1 MTGAETV
8 PGALLTGGAGWAF
21 VVFAVLALA
30 TAVAVV
36 VARNPIHSA
45 LFLLSSFLLVA
56 CIFFLQQAEFVG
68 AVQILVYAGGI
79 MVLFLFVIM
88 LVHQRDI
95 QEAITF
101 QHQWDVALLFLVAFL
116 VPFLYVLG
124 TERFPVIARNADAFR
139 TVNGRLAGNTE
150 AVAWVLYRDYLL
162 PFEVASVFLLV
173 AMIGAVVLGKRTAE
187 KTD

>member
-1 MTGAETV
+1 MTGADTV
-8 PGALLTGGAGWAF
+8 PGALLSGGAGWAF

-30 TAVAVV
+30 MAVAVV

-56 CIFFLQQAEFVG
+56 CIFILQQAEFVG

-88 LVHQRDI
+88 LVHQRGV
-95 QEAITF
+95 QERLTF
-101 QHQWDVALLFLVAFL
+101 QHQWDVALLFLLVFL
-116 VPFLYVLG
+116 VPFLYVLW
-124 TERFPVIARNADAFR
+124 TERFPDLPQNPDAFR
-139 TVNGRLAGNTE
+139 TVRGKIAGNTE
-150 AVAWVLYRDYLL
+150 AVAWVLYREYLL

-173 AMIGAVVLGKRTAE
+173 AMIGAVVLGKRSAE
-187 KTD
+187 KVD